1 MRASKESG
9 QPMIQWVEI
18 NRKAFLHNAGEFKK
32 RLGRTELMA
41 VVKANAY
48 GHGLLEIA
56 SLAREAGLNWLGV
69 NNLEEGLAL
78 RQAGFKP
85 KILILGYVGLEQ
97 AEAAVAADLRCVVY
111 NLENI
116 RSLARAAR
124 RLKKK
129 AIVHL
134 KIETGTNRQGIPIK
148 TLGIIAKELKK
159 VPEIEVEGISSHF
172 ANIEDTTDDFY
183 PKYQLANFM
192 EAVRCLEDNGLFI
205 PVKHLA
211 CSAAAILFPE
221 TYFDLARIGLGLYGL
236 WPSKETLISCQ
247 QRGQEPLKL
256 KPVLSWR
263 TRVAQIRPVAAGSYV
278 GYGCTYRTTRRSKLA
293 VVPVGYYDGYDRSLS
308 NSAYVLIKGQRA
320 QIRGRVCMDFI
331 MADVT
336 DIPAVE
342 LEDRVTL
349 LGSDGQE
356 KITAEQLASL
366 AGTINYEIIT
376 RINPLTP
383 RIIV

>member
-1 MRASKESG
+1 
-9 QPMIQWVEI
+9 MIQWVEI
-18 NRKAFLHNAGEFKK
+18 DRKAFFNNVGEFKR

-56 SLAREAGLNWLGV
+56 SLAQSAGLNWLGV

-78 RQAGFKP
+78 RQAGFKL
-85 KILILGYVGLEQ
+85 KILILGYVGLDQ

-116 RSLARAAR
+116 RALARAAR

-148 TLGIIAKELKK
+148 SLGIITRELKK
-159 VPEIEVEGISSHF
+159 LPEIAVEGASSHF

-183 PKYQLANFM
+183 PKYQLANFV
-192 EAVRCLEDNGLFI
+192 EAIRCLEDNGL
-205 PVKHLA
+205 PMAVKHLA

-221 TYFDLARIGLGLYGL
+221 TYFNLARIGLGLYGL

-256 KPVLSWR
+256 KPVLNWR
-263 TRVAQIRPVAAGSYV
+263 TRVAQIKSVPAGSYV

-293 VVPVGYYDGYDRSLS
+293 VIPVGYYDGYDRSLS
-308 NSAYVLIKGQRA
+308 NTAYVLIKGQRA

-336 DIPAVE
+336 DIPGVE

-356 KITAEQLASL
+356 KITAEQLAGL
-366 AGTINYEIIT
+366 AGTINYEIIS

-383 RIIV
+383 RVIV

>member
-148 TLGIIAKELKK
+148 TLGNIAKELKK

-263 TRVAQIRPVAAGSYV
+263 TRVAQIRPAAAGSYV